1 MMEQSPRET
10 RSNGRIMPEFVPRD
24 DDFERRVRSSFA
36 RQTLMETIQARLV
49 RVLPGEVEIELPFR
63 ADLAQQNG
71 FMHAGIITSIVDS
84 ACGYAALS
92 LMPAGVDVLTVEYKV
107 NFVSPAI
114 GLRMIGRGRVTKPGR
129 TLTVCAGDVVAVSD
143 RGEKLVATMLATMM
157 AVSDREQ
164 TPCSDN

>member
-1 MMEQSPRET
+1 MEQSPRET